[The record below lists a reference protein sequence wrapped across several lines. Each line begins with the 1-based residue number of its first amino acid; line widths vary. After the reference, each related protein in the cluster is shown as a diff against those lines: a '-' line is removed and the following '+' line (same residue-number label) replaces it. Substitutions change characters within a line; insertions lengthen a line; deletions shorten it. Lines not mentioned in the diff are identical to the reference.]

1 MAAAAGAEHAWRVRD
16 VPVAAGPDAF
26 AASCEDPNLPAV
38 FRGLVSGW
46 PAVRLWGPPA
56 DGGSFRRLR
65 DKLAKGLPGV
75 CWHAAAGYPHRCM
88 GVTSGSRTGSARLQ
102 QHSAGSPRRPALEAC
117 TSHMLAALAGKA
129 TVQAMASVGPI
140 FYGNLGSHERVAATL
155 GDLLQLAP
163 LASSQ
168 CHPSEGEQSAPMYD
182 AEDRNG
188 VSLAPLLEDIQKPDI
203 LKKKEIASINFW
215 MSIHA
220 SISSIHY
227 DPYHNLLCVV
237 SGRKTVS
244 IWPPSAAGSFSAI
257 NLLQPDYKQHP
268 QAANYR
274 TLCKT
279 VTLASGDALFLPEGW
294 YHQVNSERSTIAVN
308 FWWPSKVCLAF
319 GSHMDTY
326 YARRI
331 LISLLDYEKKRTLE
345 AIAPFPSGEACHQ
358 AQDKEPQD
366 SSTSS
371 LQAANVSASQGQPR
385 SPGDL
390 EDGAFQP
397 PSLMNAEG
405 DESGSGTSRKVDVPA
420 ERRHH
425 KMSSKGGRHPKR
437 RTTAVNGESVPSSIK
452 QGVSLDKKDEQ
463 QVEKRLGRKRSATV
477 QSLTGKE
484 QILLR
489 ALVMGTAGL
498 SGISQEFKG
507 DPSSNSGI
515 QMDHRLGAGVE
526 KSRGTVSDAV
536 PADQTAAGGNTMID
550 TVARVFAALDPREL
564 RRVLLAMVDAFPIT
578 LHNLIL
584 QGLKP
589 SAAEYLTTKLEE
601 GDSRVAHEQSGESMP
616 GTEGCAAVFY
626 ERLYSVF
633 DDKEAV
639 MAALLLAKE
648 AFAKSVLQQ
657 VFDKYLGLI
666 VTFPEA

>member
-1 MAAAAGAEHAWRVRD
+1 MAVAGAEHAWRVRD
-16 VPVAAGPDAF
+16 MPSAAGPDAF

-46 PAVRLWGPPA
+46 PAARLWGPPA
-56 DGGSFRRLR
+56 EDGSFRRLR
-65 DKLAKGLPGV
+65 
-75 CWHAAAGYPHRCM
+75 
-88 GVTSGSRTGSARLQ
+88 
-102 QHSAGSPRRPALEAC
+102 
-117 TSHMLAALAGKA
+117 ALAGEA

-168 CHPSEGEQSAPMYD
+168 CHPSEAEQSAPMYD
-182 AEDRNG
+182 AEDRTG
-188 VSLAPLLEDIQKPDI
+188 VSLAPLLEDIHKPDI

-215 MSIHA
+215 MSFHA

-244 IWPPSAAGSFSAI
+244 IWPPSAAASLYPMPLYGESSNHSAI

-274 TLCKT
+274 TLCKNI
-279 VTLASGDALFLPEGW
+279 TLAAGDALFLPEGW
-294 YHQVNSERSTIAVN
+294 YHQVDSERSTIAVN

-331 LISLLDYEKKRTLE
+331 LISLLDYEKKRTLA
-345 AIAPFPSGEACHQ
+345 AIAPFPSEEACHQ

-371 LQAANVSASQGQPR
+371 LQAADVSASQSQPR
-385 SPGDL
+385 SPGGL

-397 PSLMNAEG
+397 PSLMNDKG
-405 DESGSGTSRKVDVPA
+405 DKSGSGTSRKVDVLA

-425 KMSSKGGRHPKR
+425 KMSSKGGRRAKR
-437 RTTAVNGESVPSSIK
+437 RTDAVKGEFVPSLIK

-477 QSLTGKE
+477 QSLTGRE

-489 ALVMGTAGL
+489 ALVMGTAGQ
-498 SGISQEFKG
+498 SGVSQEVKG
-507 DPSSNSGI
+507 DPSPNSGI
-515 QMDHRLGAGVE
+515 RMDHRLRAGVE
-526 KSRGTVSDAV
+526 TSRGMPSDAV
-536 PADQTAAGGNTMID
+536 PADQTAAGGNMMTD
-550 TVARVFAALDPREL
+550 TVARVFAALDPQEL

-578 LHNLIL
+578 LQNLIF

-616 GTEGCAAVFY
+616 ETEGCTAVFY
-626 ERLYSVF
+626 ERFYSVF
-633 DDKEAV
+633 NDKQAV

-657 VFDKYLGLI
+657 VLDKYLGLN
-666 VTFPEA
+666 VTCPGA